1 LAALCRPD
9 RARLKRRSTFIFCQ
23 GAQAAYPVALDFAY
37 PGVMADGS
45 NDTKAGLLKQPV
57 RVVLLAYDGMNLLDL
72 AGPLQALTTANRSA
86 APPGPARYET
96 IVASAD
102 GGPVVTS
109 SGLPVLTVP
118 ISAVAEAPID
128 TLIAPGG
135 CAGEQFEVA
144 SALRD
149 FIAKRAPSVR
159 RLCSV
164 CTGAFL
170 LAAAGQ
176 LDGRRVATHWAWVDQ
191 LKRRHPELDIDA
203 DSIFVRDGRL
213 WTSAGVS
220 SGIDLTLAL
229 IEQDYGPR
237 VAIDAARQMVV
248 FMKRAGGQSQF
259 SVPLA
264 AQTRDHEFV
273 ELHAWM
279 AANLDADL
287 SVPRLAERACMTPRT
302 FARLYVGKV
311 GRTPAKTVE
320 LMRLEAA
327 CRALEDTDL
336 PLKTIAAGSGYGD
349 EQKLRRAFLRHLGV
363 TPATH
368 RARFSKHL

>member
-1 LAALCRPD
+1 MAWH
-9 RARLKRRSTFIFCQ
+9 STSSIPTSMTD
-23 GAQAAYPVALDFAY
+23 GVIYQAATIP
-37 PGVMADGS
+37 
-45 NDTKAGLLKQPV
+45 QRPV

-72 AGPLQALTTANRSA
+72 AGPLQALSTANRSA
-86 APPGPARYET
+86 PSGGAARYET
-96 IVASAD
+96 IVASGE
-102 GGPVVTS
+102 GGPIVTS
-109 SGLPVLTVP
+109 SGLPVVTV
-118 ISAVAEAPID
+118 ATATLADVPID

-135 CAGEQFEVA
+135 CVGEEYEVTP
-144 SALRD
+144 ALRD
-149 FIAKRAPSVR
+149 FIAQRASSVR

-176 LDGRRVATHWAWVDQ
+176 LDGRRVATHWAWLEK
-191 LKRRHPELDIDA
+191 LKGRHPALDVDA
-203 DSIFVRDGRL
+203 DSIFVRDGNL

-264 AQTRDHEFV
+264 AQTRDDGFV

-279 AANLDADL
+279 AANLAADM
-287 SVPRLAERACMTPRT
+287 SVDRLAERACMAPRT
-302 FARLYVGKV
+302 FARTYAAKV

-327 CRALEDTDL
+327 CRWLEDTDL
-336 PLKTIAAGSGYGD
+336 PLKNIALQAGYGD
-349 EQKLRRAFLRHLGV
+349 EQALRRAFHRQFGAN
-363 TPATH
+363 PASH
-368 RARFSKHL
+368 RARFSGHQVAAGPPSE

>member
-1 LAALCRPD
+1 MAWRSALSIRVIMVE
-9 RARLKRRSTFIFCQ
+9 KRIVSPAPPHT
-23 GAQAAYPVALDFAY
+23 L
-37 PGVMADGS
+37 
-45 NDTKAGLLKQPV
+45 

-72 AGPLQALTTANRSA
+72 AGPLQALTTANRGASA
-86 APPGPARYET
+86 GAPARYET
-96 IVASAD
+96 IVASAL
-102 GGPVVTS
+102 GGAILTSAGLPVVTVS
-109 SGLPVLTVP
+109 TASLGDT
-118 ISAVAEAPID
+118 PID

-135 CAGEQFEVA
+135 CVGEDYDVEP
-144 SALRD
+144 ALRD
-149 FIAKRAPSVR
+149 FIALRARSVR

-176 LDGRRVATHWAWVDQ
+176 LDGRRVATHWAWLDK
-191 LKRRHPELDIDA
+191 LKHRHPTLDIDS
-203 DSIFVRDGRL
+203 DSIFIRDGNL

-264 AQTRDHEFV
+264 AQTRDHGFV
-273 ELHAWM
+273 ELHAWI
-279 AANLDADL
+279 AVNLTADL
-287 SVPRLAERACMTPRT
+287 SVDRLAGQAGMAPRT
-302 FARLYVGKV
+302 FARTYAAKV

-327 CRALEDTDL
+327 CRELEETDL
-336 PLKTIAAGSGYGD
+336 PLKAVAVRAGYND
-349 EQKLRRAFLRHLGV
+349 EQALRRAFQRQLI
-363 TPATH
+363 TNPATH
-368 RARFSKHL
+368 RLRFSSLL

>member
-1 LAALCRPD
+1 MMAEEPIDLTGTLIQRP
-9 RARLKRRSTFIFCQ
+9 L
-23 GAQAAYPVALDFAY
+23 
-37 PGVMADGS
+37 
-45 NDTKAGLLKQPV
+45 

-72 AGPLQALTTANRSA
+72 AGPLQALNTANRSA
-86 APPGPARYET
+86 PSGEPARYEM
-96 IVASAD
+96 IVASD
-102 GGPVVTS
+102 GGGAIVTS
-109 SGLPVLTVP
+109 AGLPIVTV
-118 ISAVAEAPID
+118 AVSSLADMPID

-135 CAGEQFEVA
+135 CASEDYEVA
-144 SALRD
+144 PALSD
-149 FIAKRAPSVR
+149 FIAQCAGTVR

-176 LDGRRVATHWAWVDQ
+176 LEGRRVATHWAWLDK
-191 LKRRHPELDIDA
+191 LKQRHPTLDVDP
-203 DSIFVRDGRL
+203 DSIFVQDGHL

-237 VAIDAARQMVV
+237 IAIDAARQMVV

-264 AQTRDHEFV
+264 AQTRDHGFV

-279 AANLDADL
+279 AANLQTDL
-287 SVPRLAERACMTPRT
+287 SVDRLAERAGMAPRT
-302 FARLYVGKV
+302 FARAYAVKV

-327 CRALEDTDL
+327 CRSLEETDL
-336 PLKTIAAGSGYGD
+336 PLKSIAVQSGYGD
-349 EQKLRRAFLRHLGV
+349 EQKLRRAFQRQLG
-363 TPATH
+363 TNPATH
-368 RARFSKHL
+368 RSRFSSHL